1 MPKRKSSPKE
11 LKLSFE
17 QALGRLEGVVDQL
30 EQGELELEASI
41 EAFEL
46 GVRLSARCAAQLED
60 AEQRVE
66 ILTREVLANTSTP
79 VALQMRGVLHARFDP
94 HTATFSQPARGDAI
108 KC

>member
-17 QALGRLEGVVDQL
+17 QALERLEGVVDQL

-46 GVRLSARCAAQLED
+46 GVRLSARCASQLED

-66 ILTREVLANTSTP
+66 LLTREGEKWQARAFEP
-79 VALQMRGVLHARFDP
+79 ADALDEEGAE
-94 HTATFSQPARGDAI
+94 
-108 KC
+108 

>member
-17 QALGRLEGVVDQL
+17 QALERLEGVVDQL

-66 ILTREVLANTSTP
+66 ILTREGEKWQARAFDAAD
-79 VALQMRGVLHARFDP
+79 ALDEEA
-94 HTATFSQPARGDAI
+94 AE
-108 KC
+108 